1 MVQAISALATP
12 TMDVGSASLKVFLS
26 LGGLLSSSANA
37 SATAGRRSLL
47 TTPALFN
54 LSSTANIQSLLN
66 AVISANTITLK
77 AGVAA
82 NSQLALVISYMQ
94 ALIVA
99 AVATGDVSN
108 VMAIA
113 TVAQTQAAFFL
124 FASNGNSSTTNN
136 IFTQLQLGASNAQLP
151 GALLQANVAA
161 ANGLNPSG
169 TPVAP
174 PPPPPSPPQEYYGL
188 SLKVIIPLAV
198 ILPLA
203 GIIGFAILL
212 AVCLAR
218 RKRNLAEKKSS
229 GGRAEEGTAQ
239 QQVNSSGAVMPA
251 ASSPGPVPVTAALA
265 APAKVASAPEPTQA
279 VSAPAAHAE
288 LAVPVNEQKNALF
301 ERA

>member
-1 MVQAISALATP
+1 MVQAISALAIP
-12 TMDVGSASLKVFLS
+12 TMDVGKASLKVFMS
-26 LGGLLSSSANA
+26 LGGLLADSANA

-66 AVISANTITLK
+66 VVISTNAIALK

-82 NSQLALVISYMQ
+82 NSQLAQVISYMQ

-99 AVATGDVSN
+99 AVASGDVSN

-124 FASNGNSSTTNN
+124 FASDGNSSATSN
-136 IFTQLQLGASNAQLP
+136 IFTQLQLGAGSAQLP

-169 TPVAP
+169 SPVAP
-174 PPPPPSPPQEYYGL
+174 PPPPPSPEYFGL

-212 AVCLAR
+212 AVLLAR

-229 GGRAEEGTAQ
+229 GGGAEEGTAQ
-239 QQVNSSGAVMPA
+239 QQVNSAGAVMPA
-251 ASSPGPVPVTAALA
+251 ASSPEPVPVTAALA
-265 APAKVASAPEPTQA
+265 APAKVAEPTQA
-279 VSAPAAHAE
+279 ASAPAA
-288 LAVPVNEQKNALF
+288 PTEQKNALF